1 MSVNDENSVVADI
14 TEHGKDSTD
23 PAGDLDRP
31 TDFDD
36 EQRAADPTGG
46 ADTVSDSPKD

>member
-1 MSVNDENSVVADI
+1 MSMSDDETVVEEI

-23 PAGDLDRP
+23 PSGDTLRQP
-31 TDFDD
+31 ERTD
-36 EQRAADPTGG
+36 EQRAADPTGQ